1 MSDYRP
7 THLACYC
14 GEESELDDDWQPGDI
29 MPCDY
34 CGALHILAA
43 VDQII
48 APTPREVDQ
57 ESAQLAITLHRIFS
71 TVPKKESSTP

>member
-7 THLACYC
+7 THLACHC

-34 CGALHILAA
+34 CGALHILVE
-43 VDQII
+43 VDETL
-48 APTPREVDQ
+48 PPVPREVDQ

-71 TVPKKESSTP
+71 ALPKREQSTP